1 MAVYAAF
8 QIEGMR
14 ADMAQR
20 RNWHERMKRI
30 GPMAGA
36 LALLFQVMSWAWMGA
51 GMGAGTE
58 TAAPLAA
65 ASLIA
70 ASLTAD
76 SRQQLAICTPEGLKP
91 VALAV
96 AGDRAGDP
104 ADAPSGPPP
113 TDHDC
118 PLCPLVGGLT
128 TVSPP
133 AQVAPA
139 SPGRNAAIALP
150 GDLIAAGWFLSTLQ
164 ARAPP
169 TVG

>member
-1 MAVYAAF
+1 
-8 QIEGMR
+8 
-14 ADMAQR
+14 
-20 RNWHERMKRI
+20 
-30 GPMAGA
+30 MAGA
-36 LALLFQVMSWAWMGA
+36 LALLFQVMAWAWMGA
-51 GMGAGTE
+51 GMGAGMGSGPGAWVGAGTE

-70 ASLTAD
+70 ASLTAASVTAD
-76 SRQQLAICTPEGLKP
+76 SRQRLEICTPEGLKP
-91 VALAV
+91 VALAVALAV

-104 ADAPSGPPP
+104 ADAPSGPAP

-139 SPGRNAAIALP
+139 APGRHAAIALP

-169 TVG
+169 AVG

>member
-1 MAVYAAF
+1 
-8 QIEGMR
+8 
-14 ADMAQR
+14 MAQR

-36 LALLFQVMSWAWMGA
+36 LALLFQVMAWAFMPIA
-51 GMGAGTE
+51 MAAGTG
-58 TAAPLAA
+58 P
-65 ASLIA
+65 A

-76 SRQQLAICTPEGLKP
+76 ALPVAICTPEGFKSVP
-91 VALAV
+91 LAV
-96 AGDRAGDP
+96 AGDPVGDP
-104 ADAPSGPPP
+104 SNGPSDPAP

-139 SPGRNAAIALP
+139 APGRHAAIALP
-150 GDLIAAGWFLSTLQ
+150 GDPIAAGWFLSTLQ

-169 TVG
+169 AIG